1 MSSFVF
7 EGIVSNSKAKIT
19 QAVAA
24 APWWLHMEATW
35 YHSEGPDTSISRRM
49 DHPVIYVS
57 WSDAVEYCCF
67 HGKRLP
73 TEAAWEV
80 ACQGGLRER
89 LYAWGNKPNPY
100 GKHCR
105 MNIWQGEFLLHNSKE
120 D

>member
-1 MSSFVF
+1 
-7 EGIVSNSKAKIT
+7 
-19 QAVAA
+19 
-24 APWWLHMEATW
+24 
-35 YHSEGPDTSISRRM
+35 M

-100 GKHCR
+100 GKH
-105 MNIWQGEFLLHNSKE
+105 W
-120 D
+120 